1 MTMRF
6 RHGDGGSLCMQV
18 APMADTSRGGWLQRL
33 NHEKQ
38 KQDLTIE
45 WHDRQLSDLTWI
57 STLLVNGGPVN
68 SSDPCVKKQD
78 ARDGAARAYLTANG
92 TCE

>member
-1 MTMRF
+1 
-6 RHGDGGSLCMQV
+6 MQCV
-18 APMADTSRGGWLQRL
+18 QVTPLVDTSRGGWLQRL

-38 KQDLTIE
+38 KQDLSVE

-57 STLLVNGGPVN
+57 STLLVNGAPVN

-78 ARDGAARAYLTANG
+78 ARDSAARSYLVSVGA
-92 TCE
+92 CE